1 MKRKR
6 PGEATALLMP
16 GRPRRVPP
24 PPPPGFGDEVI
35 SDNDE
40 MSPDQILTL
49 GHLISGILQIVWR
62 AWGPA
67 VQEIQVEI
75 SVYNSSI

>member
-1 MKRKR
+1 
-6 PGEATALLMP
+6 MP

-24 PPPPGFGDEVI
+24 PPPPGFGDEVT
-35 SDNDE
+35 SDNDDE

-67 VQEIQVEI
+67 VQEI
-75 SVYNSSI
+75 